1 MEGIKSCPHCGY
13 RAEAFSLIRIPGY
26 TRHTVSCLNKDCIAY
41 TLNSQFRYK
50 SEEEA
55 IAAWNK
61 RVTGQGVNVE
71 AIEVLQ
77 SISKDVT
84 FNQEEFY
91 NKDLKELCQKEIDS
105 LGLAISALEKVETLE
120 AENARLREKET
131 PKAIKQRAYNF
142 RGEEVGVCPNN
153 HKVQVYDN
161 YCHICGQ
168 KLEWE

>member
-1 MEGIKSCPHCGY
+1 MDAK
-13 RAEAFSLIRIPGY
+13 
-26 TRHTVSCLNKDCIAY
+26 
-41 TLNSQFRYK
+41 
-50 SEEEA
+50 EA
-55 IAAWNK
+55 IKVVKSIKQATQDYYDRHKGFYDTADAK
-61 RVTGQGVNVE
+61 EDVE
-71 AIEVLQ
+71 
-77 SISKDVT
+77 
-84 FNQEEFY
+84 
-91 NKDLKELCQKEIDS
+91 KELAGINV
-105 LGLAISALEKVETLE
+105 AISALEKVETLE